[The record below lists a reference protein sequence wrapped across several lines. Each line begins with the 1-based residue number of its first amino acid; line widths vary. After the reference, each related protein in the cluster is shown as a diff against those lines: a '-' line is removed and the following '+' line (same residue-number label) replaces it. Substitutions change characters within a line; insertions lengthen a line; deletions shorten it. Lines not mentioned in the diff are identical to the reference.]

1 VRKIVVFVFL
11 LVFLPLYFPSR
22 ADASL
27 LVVKKDGQVVANV
40 LASETSLALGVPVRG
55 QLGVTDVVAGGSSNE
70 NISLSKENDK
80 ISLKVGSDKTYD
92 VSNWKDNII
101 EIEERPEVKSIKI
114 ELLEGKFRIE
124 SDGVFALTDLPI
136 TIDPAKN
143 KFSVTTPTGERYVS
157 ILPSD
162 AIQTVLRAKSLTETQ
177 TGMDLIEEGGILSYL
192 IKGDKNVNFFDFYKM
207 KVPVT
212 AKVSASTGE
221 IVVIDQ
227 PPWLRVLSFIL
238 G

>member
-1 VRKIVVFVFL
+1 MRKVSFLLTL
-11 LVFLPLYFPSR
+11 LVFLPFFLPKT
-22 ADASL
+22 AAASI
-27 LVVKKDGQVVANV
+27 LVVKNDGKVVVNV
-40 LASETSLALGVPVRG
+40 LASESSLALRVPERG
-55 QLGVTDVVAGGSSNE
+55 KLGVKDVASEGGSNE

-80 ISLKVGSDKTYD
+80 ISLKVGSDKVYD

-114 ELLEGKFRIE
+114 ELLDGKFRIE

-157 ILPSD
+157 ILPND
-162 AIQTVLRAKSLTETQ
+162 AVQTVLRAKTLSETQ
-177 TGMDLIEEGGILSYL
+177 KGMDLVEEGGILSYAVR
-192 IKGDKNVNFFDFYKM
+192 GDKKVNLFDFFNL

-221 IVVIDQ
+221 IVSVDQ

>member
-1 VRKIVVFVFL
+1 MRKVYFL
-11 LVFLPLYFPSR
+11 LILSAFLPLFFPQR
-22 ADASL
+22 VDASF
-27 LVVKKDGQVVANV
+27 LVVKGSGQVIVNV
-40 LASETSLALGVPVRG
+40 LASETSLALDVPQRG
-55 QLGVTDVVAGGSSNE
+55 ELGVKDVASEGSSSE
-70 NISLSKENDK
+70 NISLSKENNM
-80 ISLKVGSDKTYD
+80 ISLRVGADKTYD

-101 EIEERPEVKSIKI
+101 EIEERPDVKSIKI
-114 ELLEGKFRIE
+114 ELLDGQFKIE
-124 SDGVFALTDLPI
+124 SDGIFALTDLPI
-136 TIDPAKN
+136 TIDPSRN

-162 AIQTVLRAKSLTETQ
+162 ATQTVLRAKTLTETQ
-177 TGMDLIEEGGILSYL
+177 TAMNLIEEGGILSYL
-192 IKGDKNVNFFDFYKM
+192 VKGDKNVNFFDFYNM

-221 IVVIDQ
+221 IISVDQ